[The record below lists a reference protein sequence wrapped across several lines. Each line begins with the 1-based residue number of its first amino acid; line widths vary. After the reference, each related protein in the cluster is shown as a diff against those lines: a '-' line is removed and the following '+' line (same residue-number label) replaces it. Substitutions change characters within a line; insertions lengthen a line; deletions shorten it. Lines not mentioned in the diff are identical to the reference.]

1 MSDFNA
7 VILGCL
13 SQISVLG
20 PFHSFILVFLKQNIG
35 LLNDNPTNQQITF
48 VTRMALPRVY
58 CYKNGITKGVL

>member
-35 LLNDNPTNQQITF
+35 LLNDDPKNQKDNF
-48 VTRMALPRVY
+48 
-58 CYKNGITKGVL
+58 CYKNGISKGAL

>member
-7 VILGCL
+7 VIWGCS

-35 LLNDNPTNQQITF
+35 LLNDDPTNQKDNF
-48 VTRMALPRVY
+48 
-58 CYKNGITKGVL
+58 CYKNGITKVVL